1 SALPRWRRHSSAYG
15 RSRRRRKPGPPPTA
29 GRASRRPRPG
39 PPRTTDGGATM
50 QILAILM
57 LLGGWMIA
65 VGGLVTSEALA
76 VRFVLAFLGLGT
88 SLAGLVTLNQT
99 HVKHA
104 FWTTG
109 RH

>member
-1 SALPRWRRHSSAYG
+1 
-15 RSRRRRKPGPPPTA
+15 
-29 GRASRRPRPG
+29 
-39 PPRTTDGGATM
+39 M
-50 QILAILM
+50 QILAMLM

-65 VGGLVTSEALA
+65 VGGLLTSDALA

-99 HVKHA
+99 HVQNAIWKK
-104 FWTTG
+104 G

>member
-1 SALPRWRRHSSAYG
+1 
-15 RSRRRRKPGPPPTA
+15 
-29 GRASRRPRPG
+29 
-39 PPRTTDGGATM
+39 M
-50 QILAILM
+50 QLFAVLM

-65 VGGLVTSEALA
+65 VGGLVASEALA

-99 HVKHA
+99 HVQNAIWKK
-104 FWTTG
+104 G